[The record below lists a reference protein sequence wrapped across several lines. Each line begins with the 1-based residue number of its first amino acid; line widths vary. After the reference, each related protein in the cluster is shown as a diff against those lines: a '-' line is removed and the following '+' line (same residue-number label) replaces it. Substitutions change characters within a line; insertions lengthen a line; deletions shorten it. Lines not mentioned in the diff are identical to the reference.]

1 MRIVAHRAVVA
12 VHCHG
17 RHRRR
22 ASHGVAALAA
32 TAVWARVWRHVH
44 ARVSVCACSSVRACG
59 RACVRACVRARV
71 YCARVQ
77 TAPSQPAAAP
87 PSQAAEAGV
96 HPPHAR
102 AARPPRPTEATSAGG
117 LCHFTHGSTHAG
129 VLGRHSLH
137 AAVRARACRQ
147 HPRRRPTPLVMLL
160 AEHHGGWVACCS
172 LGGASA
178 YVCIPALAGATTTRR
193 ARSYSRL
200 CGHVCVWGGY
210 KWPSVAARVRVWP
223 PRSHA

>member
-1 MRIVAHRAVVA
+1 M
-12 VHCHG
+12 
-17 RHRRR
+17 
-22 ASHGVAALAA
+22 
-32 TAVWARVWRHVH
+32 
-44 ARVSVCACSSVRACG
+44 
-59 RACVRACVRARV
+59 RACVRACVRVLCPRV
-71 YCARVQ
+71 NSAAAA
-77 TAPSQPAAAP
+77 TAAP

-137 AAVRARACRQ
+137 AAVRTRACRQ

-160 AEHHGGWVACCS
+160 AEHHSGWVACCS

-200 CGHVCVWGGY
+200 CWHVCACGCE
-210 KWPSVAARVRVWP
+210 WPSVAARVRVWP